1 MTENKEN
8 WLYSDASGLYFV
20 HDGFIMRA
28 TDGKQYDIEEECDL
42 LNELFNKTEQLK
54 KENEELKSEIIEK
67 DKIIANLKDARQSY
81 KQDWKACVSYCDG
94 YIAEIHAL
102 KDNIKGL
109 EEENEWLNQEN
120 QKLDEKV
127 CSLTMD
133 LITTKSYKQLEKE
146 INRFKKENKQLKND
160 YATLKLQDKDRYEYC
175 NELKKE
181 NDRLKSALGRYGMKL
196 CKEAEEILND

>member
-42 LNELFNKTEQLK
+42 LNEL
-54 KENEELKSEIIEK
+54 S
-67 DKIIANLKDARQSY
+67 DKNR
-81 KQDWKACVSYCDG
+81 
-94 YIAEIHAL
+94 
-102 KDNIKGL
+102 
-109 EEENEWLNQEN
+109 
-120 QKLDEKV
+120 
-127 CSLTMD
+127 
-133 LITTKSYKQLEKE
+133 QLEKE
-146 INRFKKENKQLKND
+146 NEQLKND
-160 YATLKLQDKDRYEYC
+160 YATFKLQDKDRYEYC